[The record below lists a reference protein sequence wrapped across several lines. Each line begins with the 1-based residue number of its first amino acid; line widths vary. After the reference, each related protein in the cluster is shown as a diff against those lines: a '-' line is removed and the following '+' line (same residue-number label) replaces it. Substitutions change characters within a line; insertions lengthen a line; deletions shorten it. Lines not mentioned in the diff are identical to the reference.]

1 MNNPGQRDKLSAST
15 DAFLEETFRQWA
27 VGKDAVQARISIYEN
42 IRDIPYAVI
51 PELISTDRFADILT
65 LGRGSCTPKH
75 FLLCNMFQRLG
86 LMVLFA
92 VYPFHWGERAEVMVG
107 NLEPLREIAE
117 ALPMSYHL
125 ACRVDIDGRLV
136 LVDATLDPPLGKAD
150 LVINHEWDGFS
161 DTLLPMTPCG
171 EEQLYHPSEA
181 HLMEARSGQQWLE
194 FYAELNTCLER
205 VRQA

>member
-1 MNNPGQRDKLSAST
+1 MSAT
-15 DAFLEETFRQWA
+15 TEAFLEETFRQWTA
-27 VGKDAVQARISIYEN
+27 GKDAVQARISIYEN
-42 IRDIPYAVI
+42 IRDIPYAVL
-51 PELISTDRFADILT
+51 PGLNNTDRFADILT
-65 LGRGSCTPKH
+65 LCRGSCTPKH

-92 VYPFHWGERAEVMVG
+92 VYPFHWGEPTEIMVG
-107 NLEPLREIAE
+107 NLEPLREMTKT
-117 ALPMSYHL
+117 LPISHHL

-136 LVDATLDPPLGKAD
+136 LVDATLDPPLEKAG

-181 HLMEARSGQQWLE
+181 YLIEARSGQQWLE
-194 FYAELNTCLER
+194 FYAELNTCLEQ

>member
-1 MNNPGQRDKLSAST
+1 MSANT
-15 DAFLEETFRQWA
+15 DAFLEETFRQWTA
-27 VGKDAVQARISIYEN
+27 GKNAVQARISIYEN
-42 IRDIPYAVI
+42 IRDIPYAVL
-51 PELISTDRFADILT
+51 PGLNNTDRFADILT
-65 LGRGSCTPKH
+65 LRRGSCTPKH

-92 VYPFHWGERAEVMVG
+92 VYPFHWGEPTEIMVG
-107 NLEPLREIAE
+107 NLEPLREMTKT
-117 ALPMSYHL
+117 LPMSYHL

-136 LVDATLDPPLGKAD
+136 LVDATLDPSLEKAG
-150 LVINHEWDGFS
+150 LVINHEWDGFN

-194 FYAELNTCLER
+194 FYAELNTCLEQ